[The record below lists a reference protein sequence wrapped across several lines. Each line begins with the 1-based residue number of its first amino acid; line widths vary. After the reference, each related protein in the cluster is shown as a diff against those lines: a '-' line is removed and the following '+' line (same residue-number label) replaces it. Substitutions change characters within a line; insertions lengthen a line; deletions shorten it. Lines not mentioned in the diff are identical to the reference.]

1 MPVQVLALLPEG
13 PGGRCVGTSVGSPV
27 TQVYERG

>member
-13 PGGRCVGTSVGSPV
+13 PGGRFVGTSVGSPV